1 MLELDDSQIYK
12 QLSQDKDGIQDYQT
26 HNQHLQAETVMMSAS
41 IIVFKVKEKNCGGR
55 YLSSKPVVV
64 ELNLISDIVQKIRSS
79 CFKLSCLLLHFEEK
93 YGTIAEL

>member
-41 IIVFKVKEKNCGGR
+41 ISFQSKRKKLWWKVLELKT
-55 YLSSKPVVV
+55 SQ
-64 ELNLISDIVQKIRSS
+64 LNLISDIVQKIRSS

>member
-41 IIVFKVKEKNCGGR
+41 ISFQ
-55 YLSSKPVVV
+55 SKRKKTVV
-64 ELNLISDIVQKIRSS
+64 E
-79 CFKLSCLLLHFEEK
+79 
-93 YGTIAEL
+93 GT

>member
-41 IIVFKVKEKNCGGR
+41 IIVFKVKEK
-55 YLSSKPVVV
+55 KTVV
-64 ELNLISDIVQKIRSS
+64 E
-79 CFKLSCLLLHFEEK
+79 
-93 YGTIAEL
+93 GTWAQNQL